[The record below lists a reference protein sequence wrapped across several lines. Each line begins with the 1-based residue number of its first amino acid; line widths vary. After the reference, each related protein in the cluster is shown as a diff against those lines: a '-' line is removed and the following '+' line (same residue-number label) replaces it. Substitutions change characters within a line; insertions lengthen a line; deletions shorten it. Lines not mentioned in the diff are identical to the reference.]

1 ETTYR
6 ADTWNKARRIVMVR
20 QEEKKRTNAVGKKI
34 ASGCLFP
41 EEYEAGKYRY
51 SCYVTNMTLPSDLIW
66 RTYRGRADSE
76 NRIKEIKYDFAFDHF
91 VLKDFWASEAAMN
104 FIIMAYNLISLFR
117 HTLINSPKKP
127 FLKTIRY
134 KLFAIPGYITSHAKG
149 KTLKLALGVKRR
161 LSFMGI
167 WEAAQEFDPKIM
179 F

>member
-1 ETTYR
+1 
-6 ADTWNKARRIVMVR
+6 
-20 QEEKKRTNAVGKKI
+20 
-34 ASGCLFP
+34 
-41 EEYEAGKYRY
+41 
-51 SCYVTNMTLPSDLIW
+51 MTLPSDLIR

-104 FIIMAYNLISLFR
+104 FVIMAYNLISLFR
-117 HTLINSPKKP
+117 HALISSSQNP

-134 KLFAIPGYITSHAKG
+134 KLFAMPGYITSHAKR

-161 LSFMGI
+161 SSFMGI

>member
-1 ETTYR
+1 
-6 ADTWNKARRIVMVR
+6 MVR
-20 QEEKKRTNAVGKKI
+20 QEEKKRANAIGKKI

-51 SCYVTNMTLPSDLIW
+51 SCYATNMTLPSDLIW
-66 RTYRGRADSE
+66 RTYRVRSDSE

-91 VLKDFWASEAAMN
+91 VLKDFRASEAAMN

-117 HTLINSPKKP
+117 HALINSSQNP

-134 KLFAIPGYITSHAKG
+134 KLFVILGYITSHAKG
-149 KTLKLALGVKRR
+149 KSFKLALGVKRR
-161 LSFMGI
+161 FGFMGI
-167 WEAAQEFDPKIM
+167 WEAAQGSDPKIM